1 MFAPLIQVV
10 NLGFRVLQ
18 LLVLAYVIISW
29 IPPARYHPVGQWIA
43 RVVEPM
49 LRPFR
54 AMIRTGSVGIDLSP
68 MILLIVLMVAHWAV
82 LQLLMSL

>member
-1 MFAPLIQVV
+1 MLAPLIPVV
-10 NLGFRVLQ
+10 NLAFRVLQ

-29 IPPARYHPVGQWIA
+29 IPPARHHPVGLWIR

-54 AMIRTGSVGIDLSP
+54 AMMRTGSVGIDFSP
-68 MILLIVLMVAHWAV
+68 LILLIVLMVARWAII
-82 LQLLMSL
+82 QLLIRV